1 MTKKIFSAALLVAIL
16 VGYGSLYAQNGNVA
30 PSDERSSFEDRRKSI
45 LDANNLRATYHNYG
59 FAGRASGQDELVFEY
74 PKNTNRWYIYFMSIF
89 TGAEV
94 DNQGGTGNETFPV
107 VIAPNYRT
115 NPQTGESWAQNPIA
129 GYFNDESE
137 EIARSDRGPESTLGN
152 TWPSFWPDKMSDESD
167 PGWSDEWNGFFGKGI
182 FNADQEFFYR
192 SGDDLYKR
200 YINST
205 NTRFQPDETD
215 PSRGGLGLI
224 MDTRILA
231 WTQNLISNVHFNIFE
246 IRNDA
251 SFDYDKVSF
260 MLWTADWVGTPSDD
274 QPFFDQQRATA
285 YFTDTRPTASPA
297 EFDGT
302 SIGVGGIRFLETPGN
317 AADGI
322 DNDGDA
328 DFYIRE

>member
-167 PGWSDEWNGFFGKGI
+167 PGW
-182 FNADQEFFYR
+182 
-192 SGDDLYKR
+192 
-200 YINST
+200 
-205 NTRFQPDETD
+205 
-215 PSRGGLGLI
+215 
-224 MDTRILA
+224 
-231 WTQNLISNVHFNIFE
+231 
-246 IRNDA
+246 
-251 SFDYDKVSF
+251 
-260 MLWTADWVGTPSDD
+260 
-274 QPFFDQQRATA
+274 
-285 YFTDTRPTASPA
+285 
-297 EFDGT
+297 
-302 SIGVGGIRFLETPGN
+302 
-317 AADGI
+317 
-322 DNDGDA
+322 
-328 DFYIRE
+328 

>member
-1 MTKKIFSAALLVAIL
+1 MNKDFDQVIDMTKKIFSAALLVTIL
-16 VGYGSLYAQNGNVA
+16 VGSGSVYAQNGNVT

-94 DNQGGTGNETFPV
+94 QNQGGTGTETFPV

-115 NPQTGESWAQNPIA
+115 NPQTGDSWAQNPVF
-129 GYFNDESE
+129 GYFNEDSE
-137 EIARSDRGPESTLGN
+137 EIARSDRGPGSTLGN
-152 TWPSFWPDKMSDESD
+152 TWPTFWPDKMDDESD

-192 SGDDLYKR
+192 SGDDLYTR
-200 YINST
+200 YINNA
-205 NTRFQPDETD
+205 NTRFQPDVTD

-251 SFDYDKVSF
+251 SFDYEKVSF

-274 QPFFDQQRATA
+274 RPFFDQ
-285 YFTDTRPTASPA
+285 
-297 EFDGT
+297 
-302 SIGVGGIRFLETPGN
+302 
-317 AADGI
+317 
-322 DNDGDA
+322 
-328 DFYIRE
+328 